1 MLTTATQL
9 SSAPQLHL
17 SDGASKRTLALHPLP
32 FIIGR
37 APECH
42 LILTQPFISRRH
54 AEIVREGAGF
64 VLRDAG
70 SRHGL
75 YVNGDQAT
83 IRTLQPGDRIRFG
96 SLNGPELV
104 FAPDEESNSRL
115 HTSSHDLLDK
125 LQELHS
131 DKSDLQKLRWFL
143 QAARE
148 MNSAGAIDRVMA
160 SLLHA
165 TLSLARVERGFVF
178 LANADGGLQ
187 LTMGLDA
194 HGNVLE
200 DGSIVSRTVIRQA
213 IDGKD
218 QFLITDTLS
227 AEGAALPDSIVAQ
240 KIRAVICIPLRQH
253 RARHGADGKPPLVG
267 LLYLDS
273 RFEPA
278 QFSEVDHELL
288 STIAREAAALVEN
301 AQLAVIEEQ
310 ARKHAEEMEI
320 AAGIQQGLM
329 AVQIP
334 RAQFADVQAHSIA
347 CSSVGGDFFDVLLAD
362 DVLSVA
368 LVDVSGKGISAAI
381 LASTLQGMLYVQLQA
396 GRPLQEIAAAT
407 NDYLCTKNVGKYATM
422 VLLRLRSDGE
432 LQYMNCGHVRPRL
445 CNDHSVSSLEVANPP
460 VGLLRS
466 ASFESATLHI
476 NPGAR
481 LLLVSDGFTEAE
493 DLAGDFFGDE
503 GLDRAARCNDIPEML
518 RMMQSFCAGAA
529 ATDDCTIVQIAYRGR

>member
-1 MLTTATQL
+1 MLTTASPL
-9 SSAPQLHL
+9 SAAPQLHL
-17 SDGASKRTLALHPLP
+17 SDGPSKRTLPLQPLP
-32 FIIGR
+32 FFIGR

-54 AEIVREGAGF
+54 AEIVREDEGF

-70 SRHGL
+70 SRHGI
-75 YVNGDQAT
+75 YVNGKQAT
-83 IRTLQPGDRIRFG
+83 VVALQPGDRIRFG
-96 SLNGPELV
+96 SLSGPELV
-104 FAPDEESNSRL
+104 FAPDDAPNSHL

-165 TLSLARVERGFVF
+165 TLALARVERGFVF
-178 LANADGGLQ
+178 LAGPRGDLQ
-187 LTMGLDA
+187 LTMGLDS

-200 DGSIVSRTVIRQA
+200 DGSTVSRTVMRQA
-213 IDGKD
+213 ISGKD
-218 QFLITDTLS
+218 QFLVTDTLS

-253 RARHGADGKPPLVG
+253 RARHGDGKAPLIG

-310 ARKHAEEMEI
+310 ARKHAEEMQI

-347 CSSVGGDFFDVLLAD
+347 CSSVGGDFFDVLLTD

-381 LASTLQGMLYVQLQA
+381 LASTLQGMLYVQLHA
-396 GRPLQEIAAAT
+396 GRPLDAIAAAT

-432 LQYMNCGHVRPRL
+432 LQYVNCGHIRPRL
-445 CNDHSVSSLEVANPP
+445 CYGDGITNLDIANPP
-460 VGLLRS
+460 VGLLRD

-476 NPGAR
+476 KPRTR

-493 DLAGDFFGDE
+493 DLTGNFFGDE
-503 GLDRAARCNDIPEML
+503 GLDRAARCEEIPDML
-518 RMMQSFCAGAA
+518 RMMQNFCAGAA
-529 ATDDCTIVQIAYRGR
+529 ATDDCTVVQIAYRGR

>member
-1 MLTTATQL
+1 MLSAAGQL
-9 SSAPQLHL
+9 SHAPELHL
-17 SDGASKRTLALHPLP
+17 TDGPAKRTLSLRPLP
-32 FIIGR
+32 FVVGR
-37 APECH
+37 APESH
-42 LILTQPFISRRH
+42 LVLTQPFISRRH
-54 AEIVREGAGF
+54 AEIAHEDEGF

-70 SRHGL
+70 SRHGV
-75 YVNGDQAT
+75 YVNGEQT
-83 IRTLQPGDRIRFG
+83 TKRLLQPGDRIRFG

-104 FAPDEESNSRL
+104 FAPDDAPNSHL

-178 LANADGGLQ
+178 LANPAGELQ
-187 LTMGLDA
+187 LTIGLDS
-194 HGNVLE
+194 HGNVLA
-200 DGSIVSRTVIRQA
+200 DGSTVSRTVIRQA

-218 QFLITDTLS
+218 QFLVTDTLS
-227 AEGAALPDSIVAQ
+227 AEGAALPESIVAQ

-253 RARHGADGKPPLVG
+253 RVRHGTDSKSPLIG

-310 ARKHAEEMEI
+310 ARKHAEEMQI

-347 CSSVGGDFFDVLLAD
+347 CSSVGGDFFDVLLTED
-362 DVLSVA
+362 TLSVA

-381 LASTLQGMLYVQLQA
+381 LASTLQGMLYVQLHA
-396 GRPLQEIAAAT
+396 GHPLEAIASAT

-432 LQYMNCGHVRPRL
+432 LQYVNCGHIRPRL
-445 CNDHSVSSLEVANPP
+445 CDGESITNLDIANPP
-460 VGLLRS
+460 VGLLRA
-466 ASFESATLHI
+466 ASFESAKLLMR
-476 NPGAR
+476 PGER

-493 DLAGDFFGDE
+493 DLTGNFFGDE
-503 GLDRAARCNDIPEML
+503 GLDRAARCEEIPEML
-518 RMMQSFCAGAA
+518 QMMQNFCAGAA
-529 ATDDCTIVQIAYRGR
+529 ATDDCTVVQISYRGR